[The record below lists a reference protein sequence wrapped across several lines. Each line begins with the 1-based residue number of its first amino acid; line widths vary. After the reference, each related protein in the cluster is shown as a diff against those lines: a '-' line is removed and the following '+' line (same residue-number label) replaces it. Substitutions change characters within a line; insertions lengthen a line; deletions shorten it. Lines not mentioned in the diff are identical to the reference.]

1 MSIKKLPKIFNTLF
15 GIGFSP
21 YAPGTV
27 ASAFTIFIWYFF
39 IQFFSIYMFVTFV
52 LLVTILSFYSINLYL
67 ADHSSDDPSEIVIDE
82 FIGQSLPL
90 IFLNQNSELFEI
102 LFAFICFRI
111 FDIYKIY
118 PVNLGERMK
127 GALGVLADDIIAG
140 IYTIIFLMIYRII
153 LY

>member
-1 MSIKKLPKIFNTLF
+1 MKRLPKIFNTLF

-21 YAPGTV
+21 YAPGTI
-27 ASAFTIFIWYFF
+27 ASGLTVLLWYFF
-39 IQFFSIYMFVTFV
+39 IQVFSIYAFVIFV
-52 LLVTILSFYSINLYL
+52 LLVTILSIYLINLHL
-67 ADHSSDDPSEIVIDE
+67 IDHLSDDPSEIVIDE

-90 IFLNQNSELFEI
+90 MFLSQNSELFEI

-118 PVNLGERMK
+118 PVNLGEKMK
-127 GALGVLADDIIAG
+127 GAVGVIADDVIAG

>member
-1 MSIKKLPKIFNTLF
+1 MKKLPKFFNTLF

-21 YAPGTV
+21 YAPGTI
-27 ASAFTIFIWYFF
+27 ASGFTIFLWYFF
-39 IQFFSIYMFVTFV
+39 IQLFSIYIFVIFI
-52 LLVTILSFYSINLYL
+52 LLVAILSIYSINLYL
-67 ADHSSDDPSEIVIDE
+67 IDHSSDDPSEIVIDE
-82 FIGQSLPL
+82 FIGQSIPL
-90 IFLNQNSELFEI
+90 MFLSQNSELFEI

-118 PVNLGERMK
+118 PVNLGEKIK
-127 GALGVLADDIIAG
+127 GALGVIADDVIAG

>member
-1 MSIKKLPKIFNTLF
+1 MKSLSKIFNTLF

-21 YAPGTV
+21 YAPGTI
-27 ASAFTIFIWYFF
+27 ASAFTIILWYSF
-39 IQFFSIYMFVTFV
+39 IQFFSIYLFITLI
-52 LLVTILSFYSINLYL
+52 LLVMILSIYFINLHLTDY
-67 ADHSSDDPSEIVIDE
+67 SSDDPREIVIDE

-102 LFAFICFRI
+102 FFAFICFRI

-118 PVNLGERMK
+118 PVNLGEKIK
-127 GALGVLADDIIAG
+127 GSIGIIADDIIAG
-140 IYTIIFLMIYRII
+140 IYTIIFLMIYKII

>member
-1 MSIKKLPKIFNTLF
+1 MSMKKLPKIFNTLF

-39 IQFFSIYMFVTFV
+39 IQFFSIYIFVTFV
-52 LLVTILSFYSINLYL
+52 LLVTILSIYSINLYL
-67 ADHSSDDPSEIVIDE
+67 ADHSSNDPSEIVIDE

-140 IYTIIFLMIYRII
+140 IYAIIFLMIYRII

>member
-1 MSIKKLPKIFNTLF
+1 MKKLAKIFNTLF
-15 GIGFSP
+15 GIGYLP
-21 YAPGTV
+21 YAPGTI
-27 ASAFTIFIWYFF
+27 ASAFTVLSWYFY
-39 IQFFSIYMFVTFV
+39 IQFFSVYIFIIFI
-52 LLVTILSFYSINLYL
+52 LLVTILSIYLVNLHL
-67 ADHSSDDPSEIVIDE
+67 ADHSLDDPSEIVIDE

-90 IFLNQNSELFEI
+90 MFLNQNSELFEI

-118 PVNLGERMK
+118 PVNLGENIK
-127 GALGVLADDIIAG
+127 GAIGVIADDIIAG